1 MFTYCIHG
9 NLMASVLVTGGN
21 GFIGTH
27 LCQHLHTKGYD
38 VISLDIHHFGE
49 KNWECITAD
58 IRDTLQFDGIDYI
71 VHLAA
76 QVSVPRSV
84 ENPDETLSVNVDGTA
99 SIIRA
104 AETSSVKKLL
114 FASSAA
120 VYGDSDQV
128 PISENAP
135 LIPQSPYAVSK
146 IVGEE
151 LLKRSEIETC
161 SLRFFNIYGPNQS
174 IDGGYAA
181 VIPAFNNAISN
192 NLPCNIHGDG
202 TQIRDFIHVEDLVRI
217 IGICLEKESMP
228 SEMNVASGTGTSILN
243 LVDTLSELNP
253 EMQKPVFSD
262 SRPGDI
268 HTSVADVSL
277 MQQVISPGKLISLKE
292 GLS

>member
-1 MFTYCIHG
+1 M
-9 NLMASVLVTGGN
+9 
-21 GFIGTH
+21 
-27 LCQHLHTKGYD
+27 
-38 VISLDIHHFGE
+38 DIHHFGE

-76 QVSVPRSV
+76 QVSVPHSV

-104 AETSSVKKLL
+104 AESSSVKKLL

-120 VYGDSDQV
+120 VYGDSDKV

-135 LIPQSPYAVSK
+135 MIPQSPYAVSK

-161 SLRFFNIYGPNQS
+161 SLRFFNIYGRNQS

-181 VIPAFNNAISN
+181 VIPAFNNAIRN

-202 TQIRDFIHVEDLVRI
+202 TQIRDFIHVKDLVRI
-217 IGICLEKESMP
+217 IGICLEKETMP

-243 LVDTLSELNP
+243 LVDILSELNP
-253 EMQKPVFSD
+253 EMQQPVFSD